1 MKRNFVNFIE
11 ITDKNGEKKFRVKK
25 YLNHRKNNTVFFHNE
40 SNEYYEKAH
49 EQNCSLGSKS
59 SEYTRYFS
67 YLSDI

>member
-1 MKRNFVNFIE
+1 M
-11 ITDKNGEKKFRVKK
+11 EKKSLGEKK
-25 YLNHRKNNTVFFHNE
+25 YLNHRKNNTVFFHNK
-40 SNEYYEKAH
+40 SNEYFENTH